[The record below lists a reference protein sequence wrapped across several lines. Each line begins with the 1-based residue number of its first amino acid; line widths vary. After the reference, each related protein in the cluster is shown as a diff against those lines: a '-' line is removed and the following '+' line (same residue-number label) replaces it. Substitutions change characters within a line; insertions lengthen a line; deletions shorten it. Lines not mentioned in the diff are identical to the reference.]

1 MLRGDDSEAVA
12 LAITVDAVD
21 PDGPVV
27 SVEGDLDFETATLLQ
42 SNLVRL
48 LRDRPAQVTLD
59 VRGLRFIDSTGLSV
73 FVHVWRAGYETGTRF
88 ALRGVPPFLA
98 SILDITGVGN
108 LIVRPPRQELPA
120 GEAATTA

>member
-1 MLRGDDSEAVA
+1 MLRGDDAEAVA
-12 LAITVDAVD
+12 LAIAVDAVD
-21 PDGPVV
+21 PDRPVV
-27 SVEGDLDFETATLLQ
+27 SVDGDLDFQTAAPLQ
-42 SNLVRL
+42 TNLVRL
-48 LRDRPAQVTLD
+48 LRDGAALVTLD

-73 FVHVWRAGYETGTRF
+73 IVHVWRAGHDTGTRF

-108 LIVRPPRQELPA
+108 LIVRSPRQELPA